1 MKPRLLLLSDLWGR
15 EKADWTTTY
24 LKELSP
30 YFECQYYDCCE
41 LGGIDKSVYEQE
53 QLHQQFVHGGI
64 EQAVEN
70 LLDLEQEKVCIL
82 AFSVGGTIA
91 WKAALKGLPI
101 QQLWAISATRLRYET
116 ERPDIPIH
124 LIYGAKD
131 DYRPSL
137 DWFDKM
143 KVDYEIV
150 AAQGHNLYYDH
161 SYFSRVLK
169 ASGIS

>member
-41 LGGIDKSVYEQE
+41 LGRVDKSVYEQE
-53 QLHQQFVHGGI
+53 RLHQQFVNGGI
-64 EQAVEN
+64 ERAVRN
-70 LLDLEQEKVCIL
+70 LLDLEKKEVFIL
-82 AFSVGGTIA
+82 AFSIGGTIA

-101 QQLWAISATRLRYET
+101 KQLWAISATRLRHEP
-116 ERPDIPIH
+116 ERPSIPIH

-131 DYRPSL
+131 DFRPSL
-137 DWFDKM
+137 NWLERM
-143 KVDYEIV
+143 NVSYEIV
-150 AAQGHNLYYDH
+150 AEQGHNLYYDH